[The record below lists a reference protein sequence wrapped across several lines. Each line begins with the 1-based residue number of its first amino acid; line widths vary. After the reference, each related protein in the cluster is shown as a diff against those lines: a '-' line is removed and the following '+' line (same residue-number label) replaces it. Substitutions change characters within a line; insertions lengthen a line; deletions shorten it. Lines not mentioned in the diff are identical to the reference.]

1 MSHCDVGAA
10 SPPMPAAPAY
20 DGHASEQ
27 KERSSMRSHWPNHEH
42 GSWQITPDAHDM
54 NCKTRKPG
62 CAKQYMSTLDAF
74 AVKAD
79 RPSETSPFDDSQADA
94 ETQARRSHKLPAP
107 LCSCGCRRRIYESY
121 LRRGDSSNIGR
132 APRQDRTVR
141 GPPRR
146 SATHRPRRTAGI
158 VAAARRSRPAGRPWV
173 RTATQGPRSAGGLDR
188 GDPTRAAR
196 SSWHAPPPKVVRRS
210 RPPLRAKVDKRGL
223 RGGMSEPREDRIP
236 RSHATTLP
244 GDTCTLR
251 VMSRSRAAASA
262 LASHRRLATAPWR
275 R

>member
-1 MSHCDVGAA
+1 MANHARCARHDLQKPKTGLRKAIYVDTRRIRRESRPPFGNVAVRRFSSRRGNA
-10 SPPMPAAPAY
+10 STTLPQASGPALLL
-20 DGHASEQ
+20 
-27 KERSSMRSHWPNHEH
+27 W
-42 GSWQITPDAHDM
+42 
-54 NCKTRKPG
+54 
-62 CAKQYMSTLDAF
+62 L
-74 AVKAD
+74 
-79 RPSETSPFDDSQADA
+79 QA
-94 ETQARRSHKLPAP
+94 TNLRKLPP
-107 LCSCGCRRRIYESY
+107 SRRLLEHR
-121 LRRGDSSNIGR
+121 GR

-236 RSHATTLP
+236 RSHDTTLP